1 MGFIISII
9 IGAIAGWLAGLIVKG
24 DGQGVFMN
32 IIVGVLGAVL
42 ASWLFPSLG
51 WNLGAAPAVPDATVR
66 GTSFLGSIVFS
77 TIGAVILLLIVS
89 LFTGRRRRG

>member
-24 DGQGVFMN
+24 DGQGVLMN
-32 IIVGVLGAVL
+32 IVVGVLGALL

-51 WNLGAAPAVPDATVR
+51 WNLGAGPAMDATVR
-66 GTSFLGSIVFS
+66 GTSFIGSIVFS

-89 LFTGRRRRG
+89 LFTGRRRG

>member
-1 MGFIISII
+1 MGFIVSII

-24 DGQGVFMN
+24 GGQGVLMN
-32 IIVGVLGAVL
+32 IVVGVLGALL

-51 WNLGAAPAVPDATVR
+51 WNLGAGPATGATVR

-89 LFTGRRRRG
+89 LFTGRRRG